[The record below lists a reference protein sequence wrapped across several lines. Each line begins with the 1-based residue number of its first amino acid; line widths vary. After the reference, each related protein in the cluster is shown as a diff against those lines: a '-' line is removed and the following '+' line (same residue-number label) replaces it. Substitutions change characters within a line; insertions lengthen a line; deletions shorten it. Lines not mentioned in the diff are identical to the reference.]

1 MNATKCTLVL
11 TLEATGKLG
20 TLFSFRRCPYA
31 IRARLA
37 LAVSSTELDLVEVS
51 LRAKPQRMLDLSP
64 KGTVP
69 VVELDDGT
77 VMDKSLDVMV
87 WALGQHDPEAWL
99 GPDEGTRRAML
110 DLIEDNDGDFKHHL
124 DRTKYAVRY
133 DDADPEVHRAAAGVF
148 LAKLETRLAE
158 TDYLFGN
165 KPLLADWAILP
176 FIRQFANIDRSRFD
190 QERSDV
196 LSAWLD
202 RGLESALFTAVMQKG
217 SRWAGR

>member
-1 MNATKCTLVL
+1 M
-11 TLEATGKLG
+11 G

-37 LAVSSTELDLVEVS
+37 LAVSGTELDLVEVS
-51 LRAKPQRMLDLSP
+51 LRAKPERMLKLSP

-77 VMDKSLDVMV
+77 VIDESLDVMV
-87 WALGQHDPEAWL
+87 WTLSQNDPEEWL
-99 GPDEGTRRAML
+99 GPDEDTRQAML
-110 DLIEDNDGDFKHHL
+110 ALIEANDGDFKHHL

-133 DDADPEVHRAAAGVF
+133 DDVDPEEHRAAAGVF
-148 LAKLETRLAE
+148 LAKLEKRLAGS
-158 TDYLFGN
+158 DYLFGE

-190 QERSDV
+190 QERSGA
-196 LSAWLD
+196 LRAWLD
-202 RGLESALFTAVMQKG
+202 RGLESELFTTVMQKG